1 MPASVRP
8 AFEALW
14 NIDLALADIIA
25 TSTEPM
31 LGAVRLAWWRE
42 RLDDLD
48 IPDGPPIREPRLEA
62 ADQYLAWS
70 VTNGAMLSALA
81 DAWLPL
87 LRPFP
92 WDDEV
97 AEGLRE
103 RGRLLF
109 WIGGQILGCETHEAD
124 KPGALWSLVDG
135 ASHCSDPMSRE
146 FLLSEARKLAGELP
160 RMAAPIRPL
169 TVLAALA
176 ASDALR
182 GNRLARGLAA
192 MVHRV
197 TGRFP
202 R

>member
-14 NIDLALADIIA
+14 NIDLALADIVA

-48 IPDGPPIREPRLEA
+48 IPDGPPIGEPRLEA

-70 VTNGAMLSALA
+70 VTNGAVLSELA
-81 DAWLPL
+81 DAWLL
-87 LRPFP
+87 LLHPFP

-109 WIGGQILGCETHEAD
+109 WIGGRILGCESLDTD
-124 KPGALWSLVDG
+124 GPGALWSLMDG
-135 ASHCSDPMSRE
+135 AFHCSDQASRA
-146 FLLSEARKLAGELP
+146 FLLTEARKINLP
-160 RMAAPIRPL
+160 RTIARELRPL
-169 TVLAALA
+169 TVLAAVA
-176 ASDALR
+176 VSDAR
-182 GNRLARGLAA
+182 GRGQLARVAA
-192 MVHRV
+192 AFWHRL